1 MPTANHTQTCAT
13 RHAVILA
20 AGESKRTRPLTLHRP
35 KPLIPLLGRP
45 LLSHILDE
53 LRGLVDR
60 VTLVVGY
67 RADDLRRTLGAE
79 YNGIA
84 LNYTVQREVNGT
96 AGALKAVAGS
106 IDEPFFLLY
115 GDNLISRV
123 DLEQIGTER
132 YCLAGLPVDNPRAF
146 GVLDIDG
153 MQVQRIR
160 EKPADPPPNALA
172 NPGIYHFDQA
182 VFPLLTEIQPSPRG
196 EYELT
201 DLIELLARRH
211 PVGYRACAG
220 FWVPVGNPWEALA
233 AVLFLLQRRAARP
246 PTVADGADIPPGI
259 EISGAVQI
267 GRARIGAGTRIIGPA
282 HIGDGVTIGDG
293 CFVDQAALED
303 GAVIAAD
310 SQVIHSVIG
319 AGVQVAAGSRIEYSW
334 LDNQARI
341 GTGAQLLAHQ
351 FTEYQPVAATT
362 DLLDQATLQRRG
374 VIVAAGSQV
383 PPNATADPGSV
394 VM

>member
-1 MPTANHTQTCAT
+1 MSTPNHNQPCAT

-53 LRGLVDR
+53 MQGLVDR

-67 RADDLRRTLGAE
+67 RADDLRQAFGAE

-84 LNYTVQREVNGT
+84 LSYIVQADVNGT

-106 IDEPFFLLY
+106 ITEPFFLLY

-123 DLEQIGTER
+123 DLEQICAER
-132 YCLAGLPVDNPRAF
+132 YCLAGLPVADPRAF
-146 GVLDIDG
+146 GVLDTDG
-153 MQVQRIR
+153 THVHRIL
-160 EKPADPPPNALA
+160 EKPADPLPNALA
-172 NPGIYHFDQA
+172 NPGIYHFDQD
-182 VFPLLTEIQPSPRG
+182 VFSLLAEIQPSPRG

-211 PVGYRACAG
+211 SVGYRACAG

-233 AVLFLLQRRAARP
+233 AVLFLLQRRASRH
-246 PTVADGADIPPGI
+246 TTIADGAGIPPGV

-282 HIGDGVTIGDG
+282 HVGDGVVLGER
-293 CFVDQAALED
+293 CLVENAVLED
-303 GAVIAAD
+303 GAEIAAG
-310 SQVIHSVIG
+310 SQLFRSVIG
-319 AGVQVAAGSRIEYSW
+319 AGAKVASGSRIEYSW
-334 LDNQARI
+334 LDDQARI
-341 GTGAQLLAHQ
+341 GGGAQLLAGR
-351 FTEYQPVAATT
+351 FPEYQPVAATT
-362 DLLDQATLQRRG
+362 GLLDQDTLQHRG
-374 VIVAAGSQV
+374 IIVAAGQQV
-383 PPNATADPGSV
+383 ASAATPEPGSI